1 MRGGDCGRCFH
12 RGRRLG
18 APVQLLIYLDAAI
31 AFGRS
36 LQCAGT
42 SERGAT
48 MQPWT
53 LHALVWGL
61 TAIGLIAIASMML

>member
-1 MRGGDCGRCFH
+1 
-12 RGRRLG
+12 
-18 APVQLLIYLDAAI
+18 LIYLDAAI

>member
-1 MRGGDCGRCFH
+1 
-12 RGRRLG
+12 
-18 APVQLLIYLDAAI
+18 LIYLNTRF

-36 LQCAGT
+36 LSWAGR
-42 SERGAT
+42 SERGAM

-53 LHALVWGL
+53 LHALAWGL